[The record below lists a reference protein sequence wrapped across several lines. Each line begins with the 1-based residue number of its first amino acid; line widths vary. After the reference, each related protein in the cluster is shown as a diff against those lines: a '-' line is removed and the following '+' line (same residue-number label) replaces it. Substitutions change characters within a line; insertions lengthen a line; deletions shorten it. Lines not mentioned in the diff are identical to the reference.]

1 MIAHRGWIL
10 REGGDRA
17 LGDAIAQGDLDAAN
31 LDPASR
37 TLLDYVEVLTL
48 RPDTIGLEQVQSRRD
63 AGFTDAAIGDAVAV
77 AAHYAI
83 MNRIVDGLGAETP
96 RGMDREI
103 ERLGLRK

>member
-17 LGDAIAQGDLDAAN
+17 TGDAIARGDLEAAN

-37 TLLDYVEVLTL
+37 ALLDYVEVLTL
-48 RPDTIGLEQVQSRRD
+48 RPDTIGPGHVQKLRD
-63 AGFTDAAIGDAVAV
+63 AGFSDAAIGDAVAI

-83 MNRIVDGLGAETP
+83 MNRIVDGLGAEVP
-96 RGMDREI
+96 RRMDREI
-103 ERLGLRK
+103 ERLGLRS